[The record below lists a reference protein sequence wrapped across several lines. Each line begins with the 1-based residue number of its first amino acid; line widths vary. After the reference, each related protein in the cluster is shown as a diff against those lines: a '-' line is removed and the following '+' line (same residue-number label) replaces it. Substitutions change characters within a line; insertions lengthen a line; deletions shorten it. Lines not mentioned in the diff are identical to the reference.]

1 MKHFYLIKNPEKE
14 GAEEVAEEIST
25 YIKKYGGT
33 CHIRR
38 GNRVTLAS
46 QNSYTLDQKE
56 QQRQFQY
63 TNACEVP
70 EDTECV
76 ITLGGD
82 GTLIQ
87 AARDLAGRRI
97 PMVGV
102 NLGHLGY
109 LTQIGCREDVKELLD
124 ALVADQYQLERRMML
139 KGSIFHEGR
148 FEKTDIAL
156 NEIVITRRETLRVLK
171 FRIYVNGEYLSEYK
185 ADGMFFMRNIL

>member
-1 MKHFYLIKNPEKE
+1 M
-14 GAEEVAEEIST
+14 
-25 YIKKYGGT
+25 
-33 CHIRR
+33 
-38 GNRVTLAS
+38 
-46 QNSYTLDQKE
+46 
-56 QQRQFQY
+56 
-63 TNACEVP
+63 
-70 EDTECV
+70 
-76 ITLGGD
+76 
-82 GTLIQ
+82 IQ

-109 LTQIGCREDVKELLD
+109 LTQIGCREDVKELFD

-171 FRIYVNGEYLSEYK
+171 FRIYVNGEYLKQME
-185 ADGMFFMRNIL
+185 